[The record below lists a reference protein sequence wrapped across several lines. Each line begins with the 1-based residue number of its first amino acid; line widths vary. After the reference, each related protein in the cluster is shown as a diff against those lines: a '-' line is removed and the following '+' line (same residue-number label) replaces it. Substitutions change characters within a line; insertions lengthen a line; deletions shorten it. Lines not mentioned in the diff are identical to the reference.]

1 MFGSF
6 IKLEFT
12 SKESE
17 GQRTAA
23 FGAPPLWRRIHGRE
37 VVTTDSVMESP
48 PHTTVTKDAE
58 AVAPAKLS
66 DRTVAQANLSMGL
79 KRWRAAAMRRNSSGS
94 PERGSRWRTMMFIT
108 KVRKK
113 MIVWGVERW
122 RSSAAEERIRSMRGA
137 MRAAAYWR
145 GGLLAA
151 AFFDWRQ
158 MWYKGMI
165 ENATSKQ
172 AAHAWHRLSRHSCAR
187 VFEVWAAVVASS
199 STSHRRMQAA
209 LERWRIGAVS
219 WAFRAWAAA
228 AANSSSTLRRMQT
241 ALERWRFS
249 AASWAIHRLWDERER
264 GRRVQEKEKARLAA
278 EAEAAA
284 KRRAAETERV
294 RLAAEAAEAQR
305 AAEEERERRVQRA
318 EEERRAEY
326 ERRAK
331 ERAEQLR
338 LVESA
343 WAVAAA
349 AAEEAA
355 RAQHEVEMLTLFRS
369 VNAAAAEEI
378 SHRER
383 LVDSWSAIPPIHFIS
398 APASVTSSPASFRSS
413 QRATR
418 RAHSPS
424 LLPASAASFHLGHM
438 ERTDGGR
445 ASPTRETRARP
456 IGTPPPRPPPSRK
469 PAKSD
474 ELAPVEREGYLME
487 EIWSQTRLF
496 CEEMSASPRH
506 PDSAARGLTWA

>member
-1 MFGSF
+1 
-6 IKLEFT
+6 
-12 SKESE
+12 
-17 GQRTAA
+17 
-23 FGAPPLWRRIHGRE
+23 
-37 VVTTDSVMESP
+37 
-48 PHTTVTKDAE
+48 
-58 AVAPAKLS
+58 
-66 DRTVAQANLSMGL
+66 
-79 KRWRAAAMRRNSSGS
+79 MRRNSLRS

-158 MWYKGMI
+158 MWYKGLI
-165 ENATSKQ
+165 ENATAKQ

-199 STSHRRMQAA
+199 SASHRRMRAA

-228 AANSSSTLRRMQT
+228 AAKSSSTLRRMQT

-264 GRRVQEKEKARLAA
+264 GRRVQEKEKARQARLAA

-305 AAEEERERRVQRA
+305 AAEEERARLAAEAAEAQRAAEEERERRAQRA

-474 ELAPVEREGYLME
+474 ELAPVEREGDLME

-506 PDSAARGLTWA
+506 PDSAARGLTWPA